1 MEVAPGNRL
10 YSTLAQYSRLY
21 HKPITEEEL
30 IHGLPLDKSK
40 TGPELFSCSNLID
53 NFSRAAKRAGL
64 STKLKQR
71 KLNEISPLTLPAI
84 IALKDGSGCILDKIN
99 DEKTKFSIISP
110 DSGDVVKWID
120 KEKLEEA
127 YSGFVFFVGKEF
139 DYHERTKPALS
150 IGKGHWFWSTLK
162 ISKSIYWDVIK
173 ASLLVNIF
181 VLAMPLFTRNVYNR
195 VIPNNA
201 IETLW
206 ALGIGVIVIIIID
219 TFLKFLRTYFVEL
232 AAKKSDIIIISKL
245 YEKVLDLRMEEAPR
259 NIGSFATNFKE
270 FDSVR
275 SFLASSVT
283 LTLIDLPFTIL
294 FLVVIHYLAGP
305 LVIVPLVM
313 MTILLI
319 YAFIIKGP
327 LFRSIYESFEV
338 ASRKN
343 SLLIE
348 MLSGLKDIKFLNAS
362 GIFQW
367 KWENTVANLADMG
380 IRTKMLSSSLS
391 TLTGMLIQLNSIL
404 IVIYGV
410 YLITDH
416 KLSMGGLI
424 AVSILSGRTIAP
436 IGQVVSLISNYEQT
450 KVAYESI
457 DAIMKKS
464 CENSSGTEFIQKDHI
479 DGKIEFKDVTFVYP
493 GSEKPAV
500 KNLSFKINKGEKVG
514 IVGRT
519 GSGKSTLQ
527 KLMLGLF
534 KPQEGSIFIDELDIS
549 QISPVFLRKNVS
561 YVPQD
566 FNLIT
571 GSLRENITFKAPYAN
586 SEAIIRAAK
595 TGGLENFISNHPRG
609 FDARIEER
617 GANLSGG
624 QKQGVAIARAFI
636 IDAPLVFLDEPTNSM
651 DGSTETHIK
660 LMLSQRMKGKTSVLV
675 THKNTMMDLIDRIMV
690 MDEGKLVFD
699 GSKNEFFSKFSAKQ
713 KSNKAQKIEDEK

>member
-1 MEVAPGNRL
+1 METSGGGNRL
-10 YSTLAQYSRLY
+10 FATLAQYAKLY

-30 IHGLPLDKSK
+30 VHGLPLNVSK
-40 TGPELFSCSNLID
+40 KGPELFSCSNLID
-53 NFSRAAKRAGL
+53 NFARAAKRAGL
-64 STKLKQR
+64 SAKLQQR
-71 KLNEISPLTLPAI
+71 KLNDISELTLPAI
-84 IALKDGSGCILDKIN
+84 IAMKDGSGCILDKIN
-99 DEKTKFSIISP
+99 DDKSQYCIISP
-110 DSGDVVKWID
+110 DAGDVTKWVTS
-120 KEKLEEA
+120 EKLEEA
-127 YSGFVFFVGKEF
+127 YSGFVFFIGKEF
-139 DYHERTKPALS
+139 DYHERTKPALN
-150 IGKGHWFWSTLK
+150 IGKGHWFWSTLA
-162 ISKSIYWDVIK
+162 ISKPIYWDVLK

-206 ALGIGVIVIIIID
+206 ALAIGVIVIIIMD

-232 AAKKSDIIIISKL
+232 ASKKSDIIIISKL

-259 NIGSFATNFKE
+259 NIGSFSTNFKE

-275 SFLASSVT
+275 NFLASSVT
-283 LTLIDLPFTIL
+283 LAIIDLPFTIL
-294 FLVVIHYLAGP
+294 FLFVIYYLAGP
-305 LVIVPLVM
+305 LVIVPVVM

-348 MLSGLKDIKFLNAS
+348 MLSGLRDIKFLNAS

-367 KWENTVANLADMG
+367 KWENTVADLANMG
-380 IRTKMLSSSLS
+380 IRTRMLSASLS
-391 TLTGMLIQLNSIL
+391 TLTGMLIQLNSVL

-416 KLSMGGLI
+416 KFTMGGLI

-450 KVAYESI
+450 KVAYTSI
-457 DAIMKKS
+457 DAIMRKS
-464 CENSSGTEFIQKDHI
+464 CENSSGTEFIQKDFI
-479 DGKIEFKDVTFVYP
+479 DGKIEFKDVTFSYP
-493 GSEKPAV
+493 DSEKPAV
-500 KNLSFKINKGEKVG
+500 KRLTFTINKGEKVG

-534 KPQEGSIFIDELDIS
+534 KPQEGSVFIDELDIF
-549 QISPVFLRKNVS
+549 QMSPVFLRKNVS

-566 FNLIT
+566 FTLIT

-586 SEAIIRAAK
+586 SEAIISAAK
-595 TGGLENFISNHPRG
+595 TGGLENFISAHPRG

-617 GANLSGG
+617 GSNLSGG

-636 IDAPLVFLDEPTNSM
+636 SECPLIFLDEPTNSM
-651 DGSTETHIK
+651 DGSTEAHIK
-660 LMLSQRMKGKTSVLV
+660 NNLRVRMQGKTTTLV
-675 THKNTMMDLIDRIMV
+675 THKNSMLELVDRILV
-690 MDEGKLVFD
+690 MEGGNLVFD
-699 GSKNEFFSKFSAKQ
+699 GSKMDFFKTFANKEAK
-713 KSNKAQKIEDEK
+713 KPK